1 MSRVTLSAAA
11 ALALQVSFGAV
22 VFPGAAAAAPQI
34 TCGSGYIIAPGNT
47 LYEIA
52 IWAYGRGDR
61 YREIY
66 RANQELLRDER
77 TVAVGEELLIP
88 CLDGDASNA
97 TPDTEADIS
106 VQDAAKGLAAPV
118 QRIAEN
124 QRMPQLVDQQI
135 RFLTGSGFAPFVDK
149 GSKAGGMI
157 TDLVARAV
165 GTAAPQ
171 QDFRVSFVN
180 DWPAHLEVLLRD
192 GAYDVGFPWYKP
204 DCSATENLS
213 DSLRM
218 RCDEFD
224 FSAPFYEVTVGFY
237 TRAGDRLT
245 NTVSHAGLFGKRV
258 CRPEVHFLIDLDH
271 YGLKA
276 PDVLIETAGSAREC
290 LTRLAKGQVDV
301 VSLVKTEADRLFRYN
316 GMADRVAE
324 IPNLASRQ
332 TLHALVLKSNPNGR
346 AYLDIIDQ
354 GLASLMMSGEWFA
367 AVAQHG
373 RPHILQMN

>member
-77 TVAVGEELLIP
+77 TVEVGEELLIP

-97 TPDTEADIS
+97 TPNTEADTF
-106 VQDAAKGLAAPV
+106 VQDAAKGLVASV

-149 GSKAGGMI
+149 GLKAGGMI

-165 GTAAPQ
+165 GAAAPQ

-180 DWPAHLEVLLRD
+180 DWPAHLGVLLPD
-192 GAYDVGFPWYKP
+192 GAYDVGFPWHKP

-245 NTVSHAGLFGKRV
+245 NTVSHAGLFGQRV
-258 CRPEVHFLIDLDH
+258 CRPEGHFLIDLEQYD
-271 YGLKA
+271 LA
-276 PDVLIETAGSAREC
+276 VPNVSVETPDTAMEC
-290 LTRLAKGQVDV
+290 FTRLMQGQVDV
-301 VSLVKTEADRLFRYN
+301 VSLVRSEADSELLRLGIN
-316 GMADRVAE
+316 DKVVE
-324 IPNLASRQ
+324 IEGLASRQ

-346 AYLDIIDQ
+346 VYLDILNQ
-354 GLASLMMSGEWFA
+354 GLASLMASGKWFEVVA
-367 AVAQHG
+367 AHQGPQLAKT
-373 RPHILQMN
+373 N